1 MGPITVLPIPPDRQ
15 LRSLAAAW
23 SIKTWRDSFPDDTAQ
38 WYLNL
43 YKSGDYRKQ
52 VPHTVAAV
60 MGTKLVG
67 IGSLIAD
74 DELPLATEPGPWLAA
89 VYVNPRYRGRGAG
102 SEIVNTLLDHAFSL
116 GYREIFGYTETKL
129 GWYESMGWEFLRNA
143 TLKDHNVSVIRRR
156 LT

>member
-1 MGPITVLPIPPDRQ
+1 MGPISVLPIPKNSQ

-23 SIKTWRDSFPDDTAQ
+23 SIKTWRDSFPNDTAQ

-43 YKSGDYRKQ
+43 YKTGDYRKQ
-52 VPHTVAAV
+52 MPHTIAAV

-89 VYVNPRYRGRGAG
+89 VYVHPKFRGLGAG
-102 SEIVNTLLDHAFSL
+102 TQIVNALLDHAFSI
-116 GYREIFGYTETKL
+116 GYSDVYGYTETKR
-129 GWYESMGWEFLRNA
+129 GWYESMGWEYLRDA
-143 TLKDHNVSVIRRR
+143 TLKDHNVSVIRKR